1 MSTLTTTR
9 LATLPKVNLL
19 PPEIAEEQRLR
30 RVQVGLGVGVAAAVG
45 VVAAL
50 TVLAA
55 GQVGAAQDELD
66 TATAQ
71 QQVLTAKKQ
80 DYAEVPQVYAQVD
93 AAEAQLSR
101 AMGQAVRW
109 SFFLN
114 DLSVNTPSKVWL
126 TKMTVEQ
133 SVDPA
138 AAAAAA
144 TSTGPSYLEPGIGT
158 VTFEGY
164 GYRHNDVASWLN
176 MLGRQKGLSQAY
188 FTKSEEELIGSDSPV
203 RFESQATVTE
213 DALWGKYTQ
222 KAGS

>member
-19 PPEIAEEQRLR
+19 PPEIAEQQRFR
-30 RVQVGLGVGVAAAVG
+30 RVQIGLGAGVAAAVG

-55 GQVGAAQDELD
+55 GQVSSAQEELD
-66 TATAQ
+66 AATAQ
-71 QQVLTAKKQ
+71 QQALTAKKQ
-80 DYAEVPQVYAQVD
+80 DYAEVPRVYAQVD

-114 DLSVNTPSKVWL
+114 DLSLKTPSKVWL
-126 TKMTVEQ
+126 TKVTVEQ
-133 SVDPA
+133 SSDPA
-138 AAAAAA
+138 AAAVA
-144 TSTGPSYLEPGIGT
+144 TATGPAYLEPGIGT

-164 GYRHNDVASWLN
+164 GYRHNDVASWLS
-176 MLGRQKGLSQAY
+176 MLGRQKGLSQPY